1 MIKMLIPNNFV
12 TKLIGAK
19 GGMVREIAKK
29 SMGAQIKILSDR
41 KSERELQECVVTIAG
56 TLANR
61 QDAACLIMEQIEK
74 FKIGGYDFDQKVLN
88 GPEGLDGEKSNDG
101 SRRSRNVNDRN
112 KRKKRHSYTS
122 SSDSHVYR
130 ARRQRR
136 SSSSSSNSD
145 SRSRSRRASLK
156 RESKK
161 PWLDSGLIENGSKA
175 VSPSLHP
182 QPSPDQGLNPRA
194 APHPPKTPQTIPPP
208 KKSPSPD
215 NYPYMK
221 NPENKMSVSPS
232 PTKKSSE
239 PLIDVKN
246 AQNYRQF
253 MTSYS
258 KSEDCYKINNSIL
271 LNRTIGDIL
280 YEQCSK
286 K

>member
-1 MIKMLIPNNFV
+1 M
-12 TKLIGAK
+12 
-19 GGMVREIAKK
+19 REIAKK

-101 SRRSRNVNDRN
+101 SRRSRNVNDRDG
-112 KRKKRHSYTS
+112 RKKRPRRGSYTS
-122 SSDSHVYR
+122 SSDSHVHR

-156 RESKK
+156 RDSKK
-161 PWLDSGLIENGSKA
+161 PWPDSGMIENGSKA
-175 VSPSLHP
+175 TSPPPHP
-182 QPSPDQGLNPRA
+182 QS
-194 APHPPKTPQTIPPP
+194 HPPKPKPQTQPPNP
-208 KKSPSPD
+208 SHPRNPPQSPSPPTQ
-215 NYPYMK
+215 NYTK
-221 NPENKMSVSPS
+221 NPENKMSVSRS
-232 PTKKSSE
+232 PTKKSS
-239 PLIDVKN
+239 PSPMPPKN
-246 AQNYRQF
+246 PHNYHNP
-253 MTSYS
+253 MTHYN
-258 KSEDCYKINNSIL
+258 KSEDSYMIKNSLL
-271 LNRTIGDIL
+271 LNSTIGGIL
-280 YEQCSK
+280 VSKRSK